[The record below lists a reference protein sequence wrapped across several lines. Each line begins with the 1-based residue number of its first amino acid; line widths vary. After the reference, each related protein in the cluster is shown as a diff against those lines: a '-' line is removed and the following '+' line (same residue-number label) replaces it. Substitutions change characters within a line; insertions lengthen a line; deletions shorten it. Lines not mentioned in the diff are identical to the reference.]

1 MCTVTFIPS
10 KDKVFITSNR
20 DEKTIRQQ
28 AIPPQPYIINGVNI
42 LFPKDADAG
51 GTWIAMKN
59 NGHAAVLLNGGFVKH
74 TANPPYARSRGLVF
88 LDIAAAADAVAY
100 YRNTNLENIEPFT
113 SILYREEEL
122 FECRWDGSQK
132 HIKQLSCTEP
142 HIWSSV
148 TLYDND
154 VIRRRERWFSK
165 WLDRNNDPSQEDILF
180 FHQFGGD
187 GDEENSLVMR
197 RQDIYHTVSVT
208 GIELRSDI
216 GRMKYLDMKDGKIYE
231 QHINFDPNLINQ

>member
-1 MCTVTFIPS
+1 MCTVTFIPA
-10 KDKVFITSNR
+10 KDKIFITSNR
-20 DEKTIRQQ
+20 DEKTVRKQ
-28 AIPPQPYIINGVNI
+28 AIPPQPYLINKATI

-59 NGHAAVLLNGGFVKH
+59 NRHAAVLLNGGFVKH

-88 LDIAAAADAVAY
+88 LEIAAAEDAVKHY
-100 YRNTNLENIEPFT
+100 HQISLENIEPFT
-113 SILYREEEL
+113 TILYRENEL

-132 HIKQLSCTEP
+132 HIKQLSSTEP

-165 WLDRNNDPSQEDILF
+165 WLERNSNPTQEDIFF

-187 GDEENSLVMR
+187 GDEENALVMK

-208 GIELRSDI
+208 GIELRPDN
-216 GRMKYLDMKDGKIYE
+216 GKMKYLDMKDGRIYE
-231 QHINFDPNLINQ
+231 QDIRLTPHLIN